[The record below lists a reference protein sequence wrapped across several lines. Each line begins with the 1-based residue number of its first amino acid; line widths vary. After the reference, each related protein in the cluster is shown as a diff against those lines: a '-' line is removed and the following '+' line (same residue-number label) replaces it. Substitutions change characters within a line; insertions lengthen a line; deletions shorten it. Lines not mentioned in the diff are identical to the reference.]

1 MKNLIRSIYMGC
13 LLFALQTPVE
23 AATIEEVL
31 AYCRAQA
38 EADERPRPRPSAAGI
53 ILSYR
58 RISMRA
64 FAANSI
70 RHGAVL

>member
-1 MKNLIRSIYMGC
+1 MKNLIRSICMGC

-38 EADERPRPRPSAAGI
+38 EADERLACFDECFGR
-53 ILSYR
+53 
-58 RISMRA
+58 
-64 FAANSI
+64 
-70 RHGAVL
+70 